1 MAYHTTEY
9 TNSLSSHHWH
19 DLAVTEAPSLP
30 STIFSNIVPS
40 GTRQP
45 LLSLPLNFS
54 SLTSVVPSN
63 NLFAPSTSYGLATSA
78 NVKSQLHNNNLI
90 GSYSGGIN
98 FSSYPVMS
106 VTLPHLSVTQSAHPP
121 LSTVHLPT
129 TTQTSQLN
137 ILSSLTTAS
146 GLTHPTVTYSLPT
159 VTSRVSHSLV
169 VTGSQPVI
177 SNSVPP
183 ASVSVLAS
191 ITYPLISVTDTLTTS
206 IPTLTGLTTVTA
218 PLTTSS
224 VPLVTSPSHPLT
236 TTDDQ
241 ASSSTLTTSHDHSVT
256 VVVTSCPHSVVVQ
269 PHLLSTTTIQEDSL
283 TKDLVNSSDVS
294 ESTVDDGESPKSTK
308 EGTLAAVLALRDQYS
323 PGLSSSMT
331 TVAQQPPM
339 VSLDHLW
346 SSRGNP
352 AMEKERTKQV
362 DEAQDT
368 NDTISHHSDKPNVT
382 ILSKE
387 GRHTSPQTM
396 ATTIITTALPY
407 QQEKPITTTTAASNI
422 QPRSP
427 SPPTVTADN
436 TSPSQSLDNTMGKYL
451 QLLQQKQQDEE
462 NSTPTTTHNTYKE
475 EVYPLLRN
483 ICL

>member
-1 MAYHTTEY
+1 MPYHTTGY

-19 DLAVTEAPSLP
+19 DLAVTGAPSLP
-30 STIFSNIVPS
+30 SMIFSNTVPS

-54 SLTSVVPSN
+54 SLTSSVVPSN
-63 NLFAPSTSYGLATSA
+63 NLFAPSTSYGLTTTA
-78 NVKSQLHNNNLI
+78 NVKSQPHSNNLI

-121 LSTVHLPT
+121 LSTIHLPT
-129 TTQTSQLN
+129 TTQTSLVN

-159 VTSRVSHSLV
+159 VTSRVSHSSV

-177 SNSVPP
+177 NNSVPP

-224 VPLVTSPSHPLT
+224 VPPVTSPSHPLT

-241 ASSSTLTTSHDHSVT
+241 VSSSTLTTSHDHSVT
-256 VVVTSCPHSVVVQ
+256 VVVTSSPHSVAVQ

-323 PGLSSSMT
+323 PGLSSSIT

-352 AMEKERTKQV
+352 AMEKEQTKQV

-368 NDTISHHSDKPNVT
+368 NDTISHHSDKPNAT

-387 GRHTSPQTM
+387 ERHTSPQTM
-396 ATTIITTALPY
+396 MATTALPY
-407 QQEKPITTTTAASNI
+407 QQEKPITTNTAASSI

-462 NSTPTTTHNTYKE
+462 NSTPTTTHNTYEE
-475 EVYPLLRN
+475 EVHPLLRN
-483 ICL
+483 KCL